1 MDQLAALVSIREVLG
16 LSPFPSQH
24 IYIYVLDDS
33 AAANKDSDPAR
44 DLTVGDQNTNAHLGL
59 MWRACEK

>member
-1 MDQLAALVSIREVLG
+1 MYVHMYIVYRCTHTHTHT
-16 LSPFPSQH
+16 H